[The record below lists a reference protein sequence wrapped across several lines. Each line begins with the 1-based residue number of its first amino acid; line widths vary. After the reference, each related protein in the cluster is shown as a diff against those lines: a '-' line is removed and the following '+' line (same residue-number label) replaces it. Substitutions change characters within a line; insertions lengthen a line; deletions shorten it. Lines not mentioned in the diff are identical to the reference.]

1 MINSSRVCIINEP
14 YLKGDKENI
23 YLPHSKHDIY
33 KKKKYFHAKKRQ
45 SGHVISMHAFLVLKS
60 NTKPPQ
66 QYK

>member
-33 KKKKYFHAKKRQ
+33 KKKKIFSCKETTIRSCHQHACFLGSKK
-45 SGHVISMHAFLVLKS
+45 
-60 NTKPPQ
+60 
-66 QYK
+66 